1 MAMNRRQTIFH
12 AIKQL
17 QRLAALFSKRRSQL
31 AGQVELTEAQWRV
44 LEGVATE
51 HFMPSMFAD
60 GLDNTRGSV
69 SKILKQLVEKKL
81 IKASISPEDGRQR
94 NYRLTERGT
103 RTIET
108 LRSLRE
114 DAIQV
119 IWSDLPL
126 DDLTTFNRLCD
137 SLIIK
142 LRDYSAKEDDRD
154 KKPKTVA

>member
-1 MAMNRRQTIFH
+1 MNRRQTIFQ
-12 AIKQL
+12 AIEQL
-17 QRLAALFSKRRSQL
+17 QQLAALFSKRRSQL

-60 GLDNTRGSV
+60 GLDNTRGAV
-69 SKILKQLVEKKL
+69 SKILKQLAEKKL
-81 IKASISPEDGRQR
+81 IKASISLEDGRQR

-114 DAIQV
+114 DAIQA

-126 DDLTTFNRLCD
+126 GEMTTFNRLCD
-137 SLIIK
+137 RLITK
-142 LRDYSAKEDDRD
+142 LRDYSAQEDHRN
-154 KKPKTVA
+154 KKPKTVT